1 MCKPFIT
8 DIQKYS
14 IHDGAGI
21 RTTVFFKGCPLSCIW
36 CHNPETQSFS
46 RQLLFDGEKCTGCGS
61 CVQACPSEAIT
72 LSGKIA
78 VTDESK
84 CAHCGVCLDYCLQNI
99 REIAGKYYTIEV
111 LIEEIEKDKVFYEQS
126 GGGVTFSG
134 GEVLAQDMDYMEEL
148 FSRLYGKGYRINLD
162 TSGYAPFHHIK
173 RLLPYVDTFLYDVKI
188 MDPDL
193 HKRYTGVD
201 NHLIL
206 DNLKKLSEENAAIW
220 IRIPVI
226 GGVNNTI
233 SNMEGIAEF
242 LKAEKISIR
251 QIHLLPYHNTGSGKY
266 KRLNWEY
273 MGKAYKAPT
282 PDELNDYVTVFQQYG
297 FNHTKIG
304 G

>member
-1 MCKPFIT
+1 MSKPFIT

-36 CHNPETQSFS
+36 CHNPETKSFS
-46 RQLLFDGEKCTGCGS
+46 RQLMFDGEKCTGCGS
-61 CVQACPSEAIT
+61 CIPACPSKAIS
-72 LSGKIA
+72 LLDKIA

-84 CAHCGVCLDYCLQNI
+84 CVHCGVCVDYCLQNI
-99 REIAGKYYTIEV
+99 REITGNYYTIQA
-111 LIEEIEKDKVFYEQS
+111 LINEIEKDKVFYEQS

-134 GEVLAQDMDYMEEL
+134 GEVLAQDMDYIEEL
-148 FSRLYGKGYRINLD
+148 LSKLYAKGYRINLD
-162 TSGYAPFHHIK
+162 TSGYAPFQNIK
-173 RLLPYVDTFLYDVKI
+173 RILPYVDTFLYDIKI
-188 MDPDL
+188 MDPVL

-206 DNLKKLSEENAAIW
+206 ENLKKLSKENAAIW

-226 GGVNNTI
+226 GGVNTTI
-233 SNMEGIAEF
+233 SNMVEIAEF

-251 QIHLLPYHNTGSGKY
+251 QLHLLSYHNTGSGKY
-266 KRLNWEY
+266 KRLNCEY
-273 MGKAYKAPT
+273 MGEDYKTPT
-282 PDELNDYVTVFQQYG
+282 PDELDDYVAVFQQYG
-297 FNHTKIG
+297 FNQTKIG